1 MKLRSG
7 FSMITAIFVMVLMAT
22 VAMFIVNLSGKIV
35 KTTTAQYQREQ
46 AMLLAKSYTEYA
58 VMAVMA
64 NDRSGTGKCLDTIT
78 GNIGNNPAIGD
89 GYQANVEIHYIG
101 NNHEVGNCIGKILS
115 STVATPKSPLT
126 IVVDTYIRYK
136 DPDNTTADWLRFHK
150 RTLQKI

>member
-64 NDRSGTGKCLDTIT
+64 NDRNGTGKCLDTIT

-101 NNHEVGNCIGKILS
+101 NATEVGSCATVLS
-115 STVATPKSPLT
+115 NAVVTPKSPLT

>member
-7 FSMITAIFVMVLMAT
+7 FSIITAIFVMVLMAT
-22 VAMFIVNLSGKIV
+22 VAMFVLNLSGKIV

-64 NDRSGTGKCLDTIT
+64 NDRNGTGNCLETIT
-78 GNIGNNPAIGD
+78 GDIGNNPAIGD
-89 GYQANVEIHYIG
+89 GYQARVEIHYIG
-101 NNHEVGNCIGKILS
+101 NNQQVASCGTILS
-115 STVATPKSPLT
+115 NAVITPKSPLT
-126 IVVDTYIRYK
+126 IVVDTYIEYK
-136 DPDNTTADWLRFHK
+136 DPDNTAADWLRFHR